1 MQPEGQIVE
10 SLDQGILRLDRA
22 IEVLVRILTS
32 RAHPIERYLVNVSGE
47 SRCIDVDIAAAGLY
61 EPRDHLP
68 LDGNHVS
75 DERVHV
81 FIDRLGALPGEALGN
96 AIRTDQADLDRILRE
111 RSGEPVLIEHDIAL
125 EREPLNDAAAGHNGR
140 PRCIEVLLGAM
151 QRTVWLA
158 PIGEAFHVRGHVKSP
173 HRRAE
178 AFLEIPPPEFAVR
191 DDGPPDRF
199 LLANDIANCLVLG
212 CTQLDLV
219 DFAAG
224 MALEGRAKRL
234 RGNQAAVLVDTQACR
249 INPGFQHGHDLAAP
263 RRPQYSASPHNILI
277 VIARASGRPSKNRSG
292 SYTVTAE
299 HAFTGCPP
307 SRA

>member
-68 LDGNHVS
+68 LDGDHVS
-75 DERVHV
+75 DELVHV

-125 EREPLNDAAAGHNGR
+125 EREPLNDAAAGRNGR

-199 LLANDIANCLVLG
+199 LLANDIANCLILSR
-212 CTQLDLV
+212 TQLDIV
-219 DFAAG
+219 DLAAG
-224 MALEGRAKRL
+224 MALERLAKRL
-234 RGNQAAVLVDTQACR
+234 RSDEAAVLVDTQPVQ
-249 INPGFQHGHDLAAP
+249 IDPVFQHCFIRIAP
-263 RRPQYSASPHNILI
+263 PR
-277 VIARASGRPSKNRSG
+277 NRSIAC
-292 SYTVTAE
+292 VD
-299 HAFTGCPP
+299 FDL
-307 SRA
+307 